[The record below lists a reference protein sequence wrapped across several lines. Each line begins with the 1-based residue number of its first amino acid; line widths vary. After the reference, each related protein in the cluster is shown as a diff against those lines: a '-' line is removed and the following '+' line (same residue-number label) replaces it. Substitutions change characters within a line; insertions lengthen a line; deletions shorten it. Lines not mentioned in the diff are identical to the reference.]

1 MYAPNV
7 ADKVCGAI
15 YFLAQGYEDAEST
28 SSVLTPY
35 LSNTIAA
42 LLSAADLAET
52 THFRLR
58 ASAYEALNEIVRV
71 SNIPKTSGIIA
82 QLLQEIMR
90 RLNLTFDLHI
100 LSSGDKEKQSN
111 HACHPP

>member
-1 MYAPNV
+1 MQ
-7 ADKVCGAI
+7 I
-15 YFLAQGYEDAEST
+15 QRLL
-28 SSVLTPY
+28 SSPY

-42 LLSAADLAET
+42 LVSAEDHAET
-52 THFRLR
+52 THFRLP

-71 SNIPKTSGIIA
+71 SNIPETSGIIA
-82 QLLQEIMR
+82 QLLEDIMR
-90 RLNLTFDLHI
+90 TLNLTFDLHI